1 MPPGCSKLRANPL
14 RTRPGQVVITMGMFG
29 LAARTRSAEGSADA
43 TMKSSGIA
51 ASSFAIGGPSES
63 ARWMRF
69 STTTFSPS
77 TNPCLLSSE
86 KKSIEM
92 FRKIAGQQADA
103 RHARHWIRVGAARQQ
118 RRGAQSQCELLDE
131 PAALVHRRHHTA
143 GSAALKTAP
152 SAAEDRAVR
161 RCSCLCGCVRPALR
175 PRCRCADRAWFPSRT
190 SSCAAPMPRIPPPP
204 RFAAFTMT
212 MPSQTIS
219 AMPPATA
226 STFTAVVMSSFIS

>member
-14 RTRPGQVVITMGMFG
+14 RTRPGQVAITMGMFG

-86 KKSIEM
+86 KKALRCSGKSPASRPM
-92 FRKIAGQQADA
+92 RGT
-103 RHARHWIRVGAARQQ
+103 RGTRYRVGAARQQ

-143 GSAALKTAP
+143 GSAALQTAP
-152 SAAEDRAVR
+152 RAAEDRAGR
-161 RCSCLCGCVRPALR
+161 PNACLCGCGHPALR
-175 PRCRCADRAWFPSRT
+175 PPYRCADRACLPSR
-190 SSCAAPMPRIPPPP
+190 
-204 RFAAFTMT
+204 
-212 MPSQTIS
+212 
-219 AMPPATA
+219 A
-226 STFTAVVMSSFIS
+226 S